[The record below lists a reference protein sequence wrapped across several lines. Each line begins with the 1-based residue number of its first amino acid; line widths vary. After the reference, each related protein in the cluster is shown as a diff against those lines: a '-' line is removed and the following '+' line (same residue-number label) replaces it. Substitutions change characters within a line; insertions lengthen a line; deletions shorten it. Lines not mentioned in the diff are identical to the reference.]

1 LSGIAALLPL
11 LALTSF
17 APGFFFVRHLRWS
30 PPERLVGA
38 VGLSLLL
45 VWLAAFAIYVLAL
58 PRSAHL
64 VVSAVA
70 AVSLV
75 AAWPDVARLVRHAT
89 VRRWLGAFGF
99 LLAWGLALLALVRHY
114 SGGLWAGDWIEH
126 WERSSFFLE
135 RYPLEFVFVGDY
147 RLPARPPMMNV
158 LAAHFLAHVGR
169 TYELFQITFLFLNL
183 LIVLPL
189 LLMATTMV
197 RRASRRTLVIT
208 GFLAASPML
217 LQNVTFTWTKL
228 AAGFYVLLGLWLYL
242 RAWRK
247 RDGLRMILAF
257 GSLGTGMV
265 AHYSAGPYAVVI
277 GLHYLGGVM
286 LRRERRWREFAASA
300 LLGALVLLPW
310 FAWSVAVYGLTA
322 TVSSNTTVAGVAAV
336 SPTQN
341 VARTGINLVNS
352 LVPHPLR
359 AAGRQYMVTWFQQR
373 SGLGWLRDWTF
384 LIYQVNAAGAL
395 GAVGGML
402 ALYLLYQRGRAAPP
416 RARPELRFWLAFVVG
431 SFVLGIAVHGTPDD
445 VGLVHICLQ
454 PLMLL
459 GVVFVAASVPDL
471 PVWLRGVALAG
482 CAVDFSM
489 GVLLQF
495 AMENEV
501 ATLTTLPD
509 HPRQLAIANTMGLS
523 QVAALNWG
531 YGAIHSMRFF
541 GERFAPAARAIEVSL
556 ALVYASVLALIWRR
570 LSPGAGSR
578 PG

>member
-1 LSGIAALLPL
+1 MSGVVALLPL
-11 LALTSF
+11 LLLTSF
-17 APGFFFVRHLRWS
+17 APGFFFVRRLPWS

-38 VGLSLLL
+38 VGLSLVL
-45 VWLAAFAIYVLAL
+45 VWLAAFAIYILGL
-58 PRSAHL
+58 PASAHL

-75 AAWPDVARLVRHAT
+75 AAWPDVLRLVRHVT
-89 VRRWLGAFGF
+89 VRRWLGALAF
-99 LLAWGLALLALVRHY
+99 LLVWALALLALVRHY

-189 LLMATTMV
+189 LLMATAMV
-197 RRASRRTLVIT
+197 RRASRRTLFIA

-228 AAGFYVLLGLWLYL
+228 GAGFYVLLGLWLYL

-247 RDGLRMILAF
+247 RDGLRMALAF

-265 AHYSAGPYAVVI
+265 VHYSAGPYAVVI
-277 GLHYLGGVM
+277 GLHYLVAV
-286 LRRERRWREFAASA
+286 LPRRERRWRELSASV
-300 LLGALVLLPW
+300 LLGALMLLPW
-310 FAWSVAVYGLTA
+310 VAWSVAAYGPNA
-322 TVSSNTTVAGVAAV
+322 TVASNTTVAGVGAV
-336 SPTQN
+336 SPADN
-341 VARTGINLVNS
+341 VARTGTNLVNS

-359 AAGRQYMVTWFQQR
+359 AAGRQYMQTWFQQR
-373 SGLGWLRDWTF
+373 STLGWLRDWTF
-384 LIYQVNAAGAL
+384 LVYQVNAAGAL
-395 GAVGGML
+395 GVAGGLL
-402 ALYLLYQRGRAAPP
+402 ALYVLYRRGRDAAP

-459 GVVFVAASVPDL
+459 GAVFVAASVPDL
-471 PVWLRGVALAG
+471 PVWLRAVALAG
-482 CAVDFSM
+482 CAVDFAV
-489 GVLLQF
+489 GVLLHF
-495 AMENEV
+495 AMENLV
-501 ATLTTLPD
+501 GTLVSL
-509 HPRQLAIANTMGLS
+509 PRQIAISNTMGLS

-541 GERFAPAARAIEVSL
+541 GERFAPAASAIEASL
-556 ALVYASVLALIWRR
+556 ALAYAGVLALMWWR
-570 LSPGAGSR
+570 LSRRAGSH